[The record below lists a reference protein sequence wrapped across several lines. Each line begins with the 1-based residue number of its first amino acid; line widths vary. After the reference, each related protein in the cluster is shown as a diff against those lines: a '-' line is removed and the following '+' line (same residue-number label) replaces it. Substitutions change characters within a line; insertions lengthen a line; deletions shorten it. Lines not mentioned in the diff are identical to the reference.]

1 MNLDYT
7 EIQKI
12 KTYLENLENEL
23 IKIKD
28 IISTIEKP
36 ELSKTDAQIREIKEQ
51 LSKKNVSKKIID
63 MIGIIPISD
72 NDYKK
77 DIRLA
82 ILKRNY

>member
-1 MNLDYT
+1 MSLDYT

-23 IKIKD
+23 TKIKD

-36 ELSKTDAQIREIKEQ
+36 ELNKTDAQIREIKER

-63 MIGIIPISD
+63 MIGILPISD